1 MKKICIFLA
10 FLAFLSAF
18 SACSSSIQNTSTVT
32 TGDDALE
39 LIDVQKDKEDNT
51 IVYIDSWQI
60 LNEYDAFRE
69 YFFGVWHEA
78 DSGFAEKIIIDDSE
92 MDFLVNNHVF
102 YFNNFYKV
110 NDTTFAFD
118 IQGSAD
124 RMLFWIDTDEPNNM
138 YYTSLAENWLYAF
151 DNTKKVGLYEKADIQ
166 PNMPKNGFCSV
177 YCLREIAR
185 NYGINF
191 DMLVDVEYQV
201 TPNSDRLLHDA
212 KYQFYPVYLVEKTAE
227 KLIIKTKLGNVGVA
241 AKEVDVSIILEKTN
255 GEWIRTIKVAD

>member
-110 NDTTFAFD
+110 M
-118 IQGSAD
+118 I
-124 RMLFWIDTDEPNNM
+124 R
-138 YYTSLAENWLYAF
+138 
-151 DNTKKVGLYEKADIQ
+151 
-166 PNMPKNGFCSV
+166 
-177 YCLREIAR
+177 
-185 NYGINF
+185 
-191 DMLVDVEYQV
+191 
-201 TPNSDRLLHDA
+201 RLLLIYKVA
-212 KYQFYPVYLVEKTAE
+212 QIECCFGLTPMS
-227 KLIIKTKLGNVGVA
+227 LIIC
-241 AKEVDVSIILEKTN
+241 IIH
-255 GEWIRTIKVAD
+255 R

>member
-1 MKKICIFLA
+1 MSRGL
-10 FLAFLSAF
+10 
-18 SACSSSIQNTSTVT
+18 
-32 TGDDALE
+32 GD
-39 LIDVQKDKEDNT
+39 
-51 IVYIDSWQI
+51 VYKRQ
-60 LNEYDAFRE
+60 
-69 YFFGVWHEA
+69 
-78 DSGFAEKIIIDDSE
+78 
-92 MDFLVNNHVF
+92 
-102 YFNNFYKV
+102 
-110 NDTTFAFD
+110 
-118 IQGSAD
+118 
-124 RMLFWIDTDEPNNM
+124 
-138 YYTSLAENWLYAF
+138 
-151 DNTKKVGLYEKADIQ
+151 Q

-227 KLIIKTKLGNVGVA
+227 KLIIKTKLGNVGAA

>member
-32 TGDDALE
+32 TGEDALE

-138 YYTSLAENWLYAF
+138 YYT
-151 DNTKKVGLYEKADIQ
+151 
-166 PNMPKNGFCSV
+166 
-177 YCLREIAR
+177 
-185 NYGINF
+185 
-191 DMLVDVEYQV
+191 
-201 TPNSDRLLHDA
+201 
-212 KYQFYPVYLVEKTAE
+212 
-227 KLIIKTKLGNVGVA
+227 
-241 AKEVDVSIILEKTN
+241 
-255 GEWIRTIKVAD
+255 